1 MINLED
7 ETQKSSFNT
16 KYFQTLVNKESIIL
30 GILLV
35 REQSNLE
42 IDVNPLL
49 KATIDTTS
57 LQPSY

>member
-7 ETQKSSFNT
+7 ESQKSSFNT

>member
-16 KYFQTLVNKESIIL
+16 KYLQTLVNKESIIL

>member
-35 REQSNLE
+35 REQNNLE

-49 KATIDTTS
+49 KATIDTAS